1 MRAEDR
7 PDYEWVFR
15 ASFSSITRT
24 VFLIVHDRE
33 AAEEITQEAFV
44 KLLQCWDA
52 VAGYDHP
59 QAWVRKV
66 ATRMAVRHAA
76 RERRRPTLEARAYR
90 PRAVTPS
97 DPALDVIEAVRD
109 LAPMQRAA
117 VVLHYFEDRPVGEI
131 AGALQ
136 VSEST
141 VKQHLYRA
149 RTHLAR
155 TLGEAVADDVR

>member
-7 PDYEWVFR
+7 PDYEWVFS

-44 KLLQCWDA
+44 KLLQYWDA

-76 RERRRPTLEARAYR
+76 RERRRPTLEARAHR
-90 PRAVTPS
+90 PTAVVPS

-149 RTHLAR
+149 RAHLAR
-155 TLGEAVADDVR
+155 TLGEAVTDDVR

>member
-1 MRAEDR
+1 MRAEDQ

-15 ASFSSITRT
+15 ASYTSITRT
-24 VFLIVHDRE
+24 VFLIVHNRE
-33 AAEEITQEAFV
+33 AAEEITQEAFI
-44 KLLQCWDA
+44 KLLQRWDA

-76 RERRRPTLEARAYR
+76 REGRRHERESRAGER
-90 PRAVTPS
+90 RSAPPR
-97 DPALDVIEAVRD
+97 DPASEVVDAVRG
-109 LAPMQRAA
+109 LGPMQRAV
-117 VVLHYFEDRPVGEI
+117 VVLHYFEDRPVAEV
-131 AGALQ
+131 ASTLQ

-149 RTHLAR
+149 RARLAR
-155 TLGEAVADDVR
+155 ALGEEVANDVR

>member
-15 ASFSSITRT
+15 ASFTSISRT
-24 VFLIVHDRE
+24 VFLIVHDRG
-33 AAEEITQEAFV
+33 AAEEITQEAFI
-44 KLLQCWDA
+44 KLLQRWDA

-59 QAWVRKV
+59 QAWARKV
-66 ATRMAVRHAA
+66 AVRMAVRHVR
-76 RERRRPTLEARAYR
+76 RESRRPVKEATALRA
-90 PRAVTPS
+90 AGGLV
-97 DPALDVIEAVRD
+97 DPALDVALAVRH

-117 VVLHYFEDRPVGEI
+117 VVLHYYEDRPVAEI
-131 AGALQ
+131 ARMLQ

-149 RTHLAR
+149 RARLAQS
-155 TLGEAVADDVR
+155 LGEEAATDVR